1 MKKGISILYKI
12 FVYKQS
18 GRKSCYDKNM
28 KLNLKLENKLKNR
41 GFKFVIG
48 IDEAGRGPLAGP
60 VIAVAIMINNKLSMM
75 DSSFLK
81 EVNDSKKISANKR
94 EELYYILK
102 NTKRV
107 QWGRG
112 LVSAKTIDR
121 INILQATKLAARK
134 AIKNLEKKIGK
145 KLLKN
150 KTIVIIDGNQGI
162 DSDFNEMP
170 IVKADGKI
178 FLCAC
183 ASIVAKVERDRLM
196 RKYHKLYP
204 EYNFAKH
211 KGYPTE
217 LHQKLLKKYGACNI
231 HRKTFYPVS
240 LIKVFH
246 SGS

>member
-1 MKKGISILYKI
+1 M
-12 FVYKQS
+12 
-18 GRKSCYDKNM
+18 D
-28 KLNLKLENKLKNR
+28 LNLRLENKLKNR

-48 IDEAGRGPLAGP
+48 IDEAGRGSLAGP
-60 VIAVAIMINNKLSMM
+60 VIAVAIMVNDNLSMIN
-75 DSSFLK
+75 SRSLR
-81 EVNDSKKISANKR
+81 EVNDSKKLSANKR
-94 EELYYILK
+94 EELYNIFR
-102 NTKRV
+102 NTKEI

-145 KLLKN
+145 KFSKN
-150 KTIVIIDGNQGI
+150 KTTIIIDGNQGI
-162 DSDFNEMP
+162 DSDFKEMP

-211 KGYPTE
+211 KGYPTK

-231 HRKTFYPVS
+231 HRKTFHPVS
-240 LIKVFH
+240 LVKVFH
-246 SGS
+246 NYYY